1 MCFISAKLDKYVVK
15 ICRPKAYILDS
26 LCFENSFY
34 IIIQNMH
41 KWTPRH
47 VWYRNKDDRCIREE
61 YGPWRQEGTE
71 MLLWCVTCGLWSNV
85 RKYPVLSV
93 ATYLLFFKCWIVNVG
108 GYHNTAVNMYSPYA
122 WISSQTLSALFTSI
136 SLSSASTSFL
146 YVACLYTAF
155 FHAVRTLWF
164 LVTAS
169 IPGACWMSVIWS
181 RSTFSRLATCSHLG
195 KKRDTSLMWS
205 SDIISSNCW
214 SVTAYF
220 NARADMVSIPLSAE
234 LYWRRE

>member
-1 MCFISAKLDKYVVK
+1 
-15 ICRPKAYILDS
+15 
-26 LCFENSFY
+26 
-34 IIIQNMH
+34 
-41 KWTPRH
+41 
-47 VWYRNKDDRCIREE
+47 
-61 YGPWRQEGTE
+61 
-71 MLLWCVTCGLWSNV
+71 
-85 RKYPVLSV
+85 
-93 ATYLLFFKCWIVNVG
+93 
-108 GYHNTAVNMYSPYA
+108 MYSPYA
-122 WISSQTLSALFTSI
+122 WISSQTLSAVFTSI

-220 NARADMVSIPLSAE
+220 NARADIVSIPLSAE
-234 LYWRRE
+234 LYWGENSTTCWGPLCLNCSQCHTHSCPSLPPLPPPCTNVNRGNLCPQ